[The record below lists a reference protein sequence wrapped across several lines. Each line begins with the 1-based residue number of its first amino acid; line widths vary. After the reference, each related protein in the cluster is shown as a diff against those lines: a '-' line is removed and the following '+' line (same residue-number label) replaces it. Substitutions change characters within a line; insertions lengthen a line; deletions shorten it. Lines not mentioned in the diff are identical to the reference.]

1 MAKMRAIQVS
11 KANGPFELVER
22 EIPEPGTGAVRIK
35 VQACGI
41 CHSDSILKEGILP
54 GLQYPR
60 VPGHEVVGIVD
71 AIGGGVEIF
80 KVGQRVGVGWNGGY
94 CGHCDQCRR
103 GQFFAC
109 TVYTDITGITRD
121 GGYADYMIAPWSA
134 VALVPDGLSPEEGG
148 PLMCA
153 GVTTFNALRRSGA
166 RPGDLVAVH
175 GLGGL
180 GHLGVQYAS
189 RMGFNTVAIARGQD
203 KEALARQL
211 GAHRYIDSQ
220 ATDAANEL
228 AKMGGAKVVLATV
241 TNRDAMSSLIG
252 GLGVEGKL
260 LVVGAP
266 DSLTVTPYALIAGKR
281 SINGWYSG
289 TSIDS
294 QDALAFSVRAGVRS
308 MNEEFPLEKVSE
320 AYDRMSS
327 GKVRFRA
334 VLTTG
339 N

>member
-1 MAKMRAIQVS
+1 
-11 KANGPFELVER
+11 
-22 EIPEPGTGAVRIK
+22 
-35 VQACGI
+35 
-41 CHSDSILKEGILP
+41 
-54 GLQYPR
+54 
-60 VPGHEVVGIVD
+60 
-71 AIGGGVEIF
+71 
-80 KVGQRVGVGWNGGY
+80 
-94 CGHCDQCRR
+94 
-103 GQFFAC
+103 
-109 TVYTDITGITRD
+109 
-121 GGYADYMIAPWSA
+121 
-134 VALVPDGLSPEEGG
+134 
-148 PLMCA
+148 
-153 GVTTFNALRRSGA
+153 
-166 RPGDLVAVH
+166 
-175 GLGGL
+175 
-180 GHLGVQYAS
+180 
-189 RMGFNTVAIARGQD
+189 VAIARGQD

>member
-11 KANGPFELVER
+11 KVNGPFEIVER
-22 EIPEPGTGAVRIK
+22 DIPEPGNGGVRIK

-41 CHSDSILKEGILP
+41 CHSDSIVKEGMLP

-71 AIGGGVEIF
+71 AIGVGVEIF

-94 CGHCDQCRR
+94 CGHCDHCRR

-109 TVYTDITGITRD
+109 TVFTAITGITSD
-121 GGYADYMIAPWSA
+121 GGYADYMITPWSA
-134 VALVPDGLSPEEGG
+134 VALVPDGLSPAEAG

-153 GVTTFNALRRSGA
+153 GVTTFNALRGSGA

-189 RMGFNTVAIARGQD
+189 RMGFNTIAIARGQD
-203 KEALARQL
+203 KEALAREL

-228 AKMGGAKVVLATV
+228 AKLGGAKVVLATV
-241 TNRDAMSSLIG
+241 TSGDAMSSLIG
-252 GLGVEGKL
+252 GLGIEGRL

-266 DSLTVTPYALIAGKR
+266 PSMTITPYALISGRR
-281 SINGWYSG
+281 SIDGCYSG

-294 QDALAFSVRAGVRS
+294 QDALAFSVLAGVRS
-308 MNEEFPLEKVSE
+308 MNEEFSFEKVNE
-320 AYDRMSS
+320 GYDRMVS